1 MKITVDKKVKKF
13 YLAFSNTRKPKD
25 GKWKPAVG
33 HEIQVGKYRFCAI
46 PTFDHINVSEVTT
59 GLQVLKIPMTPSI
72 YQKTLDKKDTLKLF
86 ESVGEDLIKIIK
98 KQSAAD
104 LDKSLIEKRRIIFSM
119 LGEMPPI
126 EVYDMEGAAE

>member
-1 MKITVDKKVKKF
+1 M
-13 YLAFSNTRKPKD
+13 
-25 GKWKPAVG
+25 
-33 HEIQVGKYRFCAI
+33 
-46 PTFDHINVSEVTT
+46 SEVTT

-72 YQKTLDKKDTLKLF
+72 YQKTLDKEDTLKLF

-104 LDKSLIEKRRIIFSM
+104 LDKSLIENRRIIFSM